1 MSVWHVYSVI
11 TSKQNGDQ
19 PATQKDLS
27 LLAGRFQEQFD
38 DLKQGQAR
46 LETRIDGLDTR
57 MDGLGIR
64 MDKLET
70 RFDNF
75 DSRMESLENG
85 QAAILQTVNSI
96 DQQLKEWQHIPA
108 KVERLHTRVFGT
120 SD

>member
-1 MSVWHVYSVI
+1 VKQVASDLSVCHVYSVT
-11 TSKQNGDQ
+11 TSQQNGDQ

-27 LLAGRFQEQFD
+27 LLAGRIQEQFD

-46 LETRIDGLDTR
+46 LETRIDGIDTR
-57 MDGLGIR
+57 MDGL
-64 MDKLET
+64 ET
-70 RFDNF
+70 RMGNL
-75 DSRMESLENG
+75 DSPMESLENG

-108 KVERLHTRVFGT
+108 KVERLHTRIFGT